1 LITSWTRCISKN
13 EMSLPQFF
21 RFLLNLHLRGQTT
34 AIFAFLLGRKEV
46 ITGNESHVA
55 GTRFP
60 TQLPS

>member
-1 LITSWTRCISKN
+1 
-13 EMSLPQFF
+13 MSLPQFF